1 MKGETILT
9 KKEYT
14 KMLCQLPD
22 ALTANDVADVLRV
35 NIKTVYKLI
44 NEGKIKS
51 VRVGREYRI
60 AKKALVD
67 YIRSS
72 EKTTGKAICV
82 VFDNKSLKRLTE
94 QGSCGSVA
102 VAERHTKTN

>member
-1 MKGETILT
+1 MT

-22 ALTANDVADVLRV
+22 ALTAADVADVLRV

-44 NEGKIKS
+44 QSGKLKS
-51 VRVGREYRI
+51 IRVGREYRI
-60 AKKALVD
+60 AKKALAD
-67 YIRSS
+67 YLRSS

-94 QGSCGSVA
+94 QRSCGSVA
-102 VAERHTKTN
+102 VAERHK